1 MQRYILTR
9 LLQSLITFLI
19 LTVVI
24 FIISR
29 GIGADPVELMLP
41 EEATAEAR
49 QAMRAYLGVDKPL
62 YVQYGRYMGR
72 FLQGDLGDSI
82 RLRQPVLDV
91 VKDRAS
97 NSIKLGLSAVAVT
110 ILLGVPLG
118 VMAAVKRDTIVDTGA
133 KVLAVLGQSMP
144 SFWLGIV
151 LIQVFAARLNWLPAG
166 GLGGPEHYI
175 LPAFTLGAF
184 LVTGIMRLVRSSML
198 ETLDSEYV
206 KLARAKGLPE
216 WKVVWKHAL
225 RNSLIPVVT
234 FGGTYMGILLAGAI
248 VVETVFAWPGLG
260 DLIYRGIGW
269 RDYPIIQALVLLIAI
284 VVTVSNFV
292 VDILYAYLDPRI
304 RYGA

>member
-1 MQRYILTR
+1 MQRYIVTR
-9 LLQSLITFLI
+9 LVQSLITFLI

-24 FIISR
+24 FLISR

-49 QAMRAYLGVDKPL
+49 QAMRAYLGVDQPL

-72 FLQGDLGDSI
+72 VLQGDLGDSI

-91 VKDRAS
+91 VKERAF
-97 NSIKLGLSAVAVT
+97 NSIKLGLSAIAVT

-133 KVLAVLGQSMP
+133 KIIAVLGQSMP
-144 SFWLGIV
+144 AFWLGIV

-166 GLGGPEHYI
+166 GLGGPEHYV

-206 KLARAKGLPE
+206 KLARVKGLPE

-234 FGGTYMGILLAGAI
+234 FGGTYVGILLAGAI

-260 DLIYRGIGW
+260 DLVYRGIGW
-269 RDYPIIQALVLLIAI
+269 RDYPIIQSLVLLLAI